1 MLSRLL
7 RLDFLEPYRDYAPIF
22 LRLLIGIFII
32 HGVQDN
38 ILSGERMAEFEKFLA
53 ARGVPGVAAA
63 ARLSVYAQ
71 FICGISILLGAW
83 IRLTSVVF
91 IINFIFAI
99 IIAHRGHSF
108 QQMFPALM
116 MIAAG
121 LFFLFNGAGR
131 LSIDALLERRET
143 GRDRH

>member
-1 MLSRLL
+1 MLPGFL
-7 RLDFLEPYRDYAPIF
+7 RFDFFKPYRDYAPIF

-38 ILSGERMAEFEKFLA
+38 ILSAERMAEFEKFLA
-53 ARGVPGVAAA
+53 ARGVPVTAAA

-71 FICGISILLGAW
+71 FICGVSILLGAW

-91 IINFIFAI
+91 IINFICAI
-99 IIAHRGHSF
+99 VIAHLGHSF
-108 QQMFPALM
+108 QQLFPALM

-131 LSIDALLERRET
+131 LSIDALLERDDARP
-143 GRDRH
+143 

>member
-7 RLDFLEPYRDYAPIF
+7 RLDFFERYRDYAPIF

-38 ILSGERMAEFEKFLA
+38 MLSSERMAEFEKFLT
-53 ARGVPGVAAA
+53 ARGVPAAAAA

-71 FICGISILLGAW
+71 FICGVSILLGAW
-83 IRLTSVVF
+83 IRLTSIVF
-91 IINFIFAI
+91 IINFIVAI
-99 IIAHRGHSF
+99 VIAHLGQSF
-108 QQMFPALM
+108 PQMFPALM

-131 LSIDALLERRET
+131 LSIDALMERRDAS
-143 GRDRH
+143 R

>member
-1 MLSRLL
+1 MLKRLL
-7 RLDFLEPYRDYAPIF
+7 RLDFFERHRDYAPIF
-22 LRLLIGIFII
+22 LRLLIGLFII

-53 ARGVPGVAAA
+53 ARGVPSVPFA

-71 FICGISILLGAW
+71 FVCGVSILLGAW

-99 IIAHRGHSF
+99 LIAHRSHSF

-131 LSIDALLERRET
+131 LSIDALLERPR
-143 GRDRH
+143 GSADRR